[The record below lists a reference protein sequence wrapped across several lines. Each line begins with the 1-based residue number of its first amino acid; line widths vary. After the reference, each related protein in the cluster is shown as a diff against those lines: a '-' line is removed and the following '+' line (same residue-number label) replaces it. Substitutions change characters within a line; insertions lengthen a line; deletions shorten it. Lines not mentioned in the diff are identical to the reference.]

1 MNNFDEIHSNDDES
15 DGMRRVVM
23 MTRMMRVM
31 VAMAMMIV

>member
-1 MNNFDEIHSNDDES
+1 MNNFDEIHSNDEN

-23 MTRMMRVM
+23 MTKMMRVM